1 MTPSASPKSLNDWL
15 ELLEVRHPTAI
26 DLGLER
32 CRAVWQRMGSPRP
45 ARSVFVVAGTNGK
58 GSTVATICGLLG
70 GLGHR
75 YGSYTTPHLYC
86 YNERVQL
93 QGMPVSDAALLD
105 AFERV
110 ELARQDTSLTYF
122 EFGTLAAFQ
131 VLAEASLDYAVMEI
145 GLGGRLDAV
154 NLLDADLAVITPIGL
169 DHQEYL
175 GNDLDSIGREKAGV
189 VRPGQVLICGEA
201 NPPASVLAVAAAR
214 GAHLLRLGVEFQAS
228 VAGDTVKYVA
238 GDLELNLP
246 LPNLPGPHQI
256 SNLATGLA
264 AVLALIPQ
272 AATERPALV
281 RGLRAVRLAGRLE
294 RIADGPA
301 LWLDVGHNAMAARAV
316 AAALAGIRS
325 AEGIKNFRC
334 VIGMLA
340 DKDAAAAVAELKE
353 IIGHWY
359 CASLPGSRGQAG
371 EQLAA
376 RIAVSAGASPLQ
388 VFDGVESA
396 LRAALADAAPE
407 DGVLVFG
414 SFLTAS
420 AAGKLYGAWARR
432 EVPGPVATSH
442 V

>member
-1 MTPSASPKSLNDWL
+1 M
-15 ELLEVRHPTAI
+15 
-26 DLGLER
+26 
-32 CRAVWQRMGSPRP
+32 
-45 ARSVFVVAGTNGK
+45 
-58 GSTVATICGLLG
+58 
-70 GLGHR
+70 
-75 YGSYTTPHLYC
+75 
-86 YNERVQL
+86 
-93 QGMPVSDAALLD
+93 
-105 AFERV
+105 
-110 ELARQDTSLTYF
+110 
-122 EFGTLAAFQ
+122 
-131 VLAEASLDYAVMEI
+131 
-145 GLGGRLDAV
+145 
-154 NLLDADLAVITPIGL
+154 
-169 DHQEYL
+169 
-175 GNDLDSIGREKAGV
+175 
-189 VRPGQVLICGEA
+189 VRPGQVLVCGEA

-228 VAGDTVKYVA
+228 VTGDTVKYVA
-238 GDLELNLP
+238 DDLELNLP

-264 AVLALIPQ
+264 AVLSLIPQ

-376 RIAVSAGASPLQ
+376 RIAVSAGDSPLQ